1 MNNCEHITHQDDC
14 CVCWFKQSM
23 NTDYDND
30 IPLFINKLEAL
41 LSGIPWRDYC
51 LNKALN
57 AAKAN
62 IERGINQYEEL

>member
-1 MNNCEHITHQDDC
+1 
-14 CVCWFKQSM
+14 M

-41 LSGIPWRDYC
+41 LSGIPWKDYC